1 MYQII
6 NPMIAQS
13 QIAEVIESQNKIWLK
28 KDGSIQREKL
38 SKIKLHKGFAGMITG
53 IRRCGKSTLMRQL
66 LPSVSGKSLFLNF
79 EDPRLAGFE
88 KDDFRRL
95 DNELK
100 TRKIN
105 NLFFDEIQILE
116 SWELYI
122 RQKLDEGFKVVV
134 TGSNAT
140 LLSKE
145 LGTKLTGRHLPTE
158 LFPFSYRE
166 FLRFKK
172 QKESQKAVQSYLQEG
187 GFPEFLK
194 LQEPQI
200 LQQLLDDIL
209 YRDIAVRYGVRD
221 VVSLRRMAVY
231 LISNIGKPVSAT
243 KLTSLFNIKSTSTVL
258 EYFSYLQ
265 DTYLVQFVPKFSYS
279 VQAQIRN
286 PKKVYAID
294 LGLFTHTSISFTEE
308 HGRRL
313 ENLVYLHYRRL
324 GKELFYFSEKKECDF
339 IVSEKGKIQE
349 AVQVCYEVNEDNLER
364 EIAGLTEALDFF
376 KLKKGTIVTLNQQ
389 DVYHVKN
396 KEITLLPV
404 RKLIV

>member
-1 MYQII
+1 
-6 NPMIAQS
+6 MIAQNL
-13 QIAEVIESQNKIWLK
+13 IAEVIDSQNEVWLK
-28 KDGSIQREKL
+28 KDSSVKREKL
-38 SKIKLHKGFAGMITG
+38 TEITIHESFASIITG
-53 IRRCGKSTLMRQL
+53 IRRCGKSTLLRQL
-66 LPSVSGKSLFLNF
+66 LPSVQGKSLFLNF

-95 DNELK
+95 DNELNA
-100 TRKIN
+100 RKIN
-105 NLFFDEIQILE
+105 NLFFDEIQMLD
-116 SWELYI
+116 SWERYV
-122 RQKLDEGFKVVV
+122 RQKLDEGFYVVV

-145 LGTKLTGRHLPTE
+145 LGTKLTGRHLSTE
-158 LFPFSYRE
+158 LFPFSYNE

-172 QKESQKAVQSYLQEG
+172 LRNSQKAIEAYLQEG

-194 LQEPQI
+194 LQEPQV

-221 VVSLRRMAVY
+221 VVSLRRLAVY
-231 LISNIGKPVSAT
+231 LISNTGKPVSAT
-243 KLTSLFNIKSTSTVL
+243 KLTTLFNIKATSTIL

-265 DTYLVQFVPKFSYS
+265 DAYLVQFVPKFSYS
-279 VQAQIRN
+279 LQTQIRN

-294 LGLFTHTSISFTEE
+294 LGLFTHNSIIFSEE

-324 GKELFYFSEKKECDF
+324 GKELFYFSEKNECDF
-339 IVSEKGKIQE
+339 VVFEKGKIQE
-349 AVQVCYEVNEDNLER
+349 AVQVCYEINEDNLKR
-364 EIAGLTEALDFF
+364 EIAGLIEALDFF
-376 KLKKGTIVTLNQQ
+376 GLKKGTIITLNQEDIYQ
-389 DVYHVKN
+389 VEN